1 MKRSARSRRR
11 AERGRPA
18 PIVGIEAAHDRIS
31 DALARRGDRF
41 SQLLSRA
48 VRDERQGSVLMTT
61 SGLTRDEHEELADIT
76 PAAHEEFDV
85 ELAATIAKLRELLT
99 AGDPFYILAVVQD
112 LNLFVPW
119 GDYYEPTHEGL
130 ETRLELVAGLLATQP
145 VAVTRDPPTA
155 ETVQAILDEIDHAL
169 LVNTLFNL
177 TMRPQGDHKVAS
189 LRFTSAMRWM
199 SIRGSSFAGH
209 GEDLARELYGRQDAW
224 LTKNVGFTIGD
235 AIRVGQAVA
244 ELHTQRRNALGE
256 AGADAANAEAAGWE
270 ALSEPERR
278 QAMGRA
284 VMAVIAIHEKG
295 IRDSVTVTADQICGH
310 DESLDVGHVQA
321 TLGELSITVGSLDA
335 ASYGGLFDKNPLR
348 DRPFLEYQGQYMLA
362 LPGALGRD
370 VDTLLESRLL
380 AGSRGFSKQ
389 RAKTLDGLA
398 VGYLGRLL
406 PGAET
411 YANLHYEG
419 AELDGLVLF
428 DRTALV
434 VEGKGNG
441 ISVQGQRGDTKRL
454 LRDIENAVEGAWR
467 QASRAREYLLRTGDA
482 VFTDEHGLEI
492 LRIPSGGVR
501 DVIIVNPTLHELAGF
516 AQQLPRLRGLGLFS
530 ADEYPWSVF
539 INDLRVIAETCENA
553 AVFLHYLVWRNRLPL
568 GDRITVSDE
577 IDLWGSY
584 LFGERF
590 TGLQGGGRMII
601 GNASTDF
608 DAYYDGLG
616 GRGPE
621 REAPRKFLPDSV
633 RTFVSRLAATR
644 PSGWREATG
653 VCLDLSIP
661 ELAFVDVKLGELAT
675 EAAMT
680 GPVSLVA
687 GRVLLLGLLRRMNA
701 SEALMLY
708 DPGEGDPTF
717 AIACRMGSAG
727 EPEITWAQYRKPFTF
742 DVSDFEEQAYQAV
755 ASALSESERA
765 AKGRRPRS
773 GR

>member
-1 MKRSARSRRR
+1 MSQ
-11 AERGRPA
+11 
-18 PIVGIEAAHDRIS
+18 
-31 DALARRGDRF
+31 ALAQRGDRF

-48 VRDERQGSVLMTT
+48 VRDERQGSVLWTT
-61 SGLTRDEHEELADIT
+61 SVLTDDEHEELAHLT
-76 PAAHEEFDV
+76 PAAHEEFGV
-85 ELAATIAKLRELLT
+85 ELVATIAKLRGLLT
-99 AGDPFYILAVVQD
+99 AGDPFYILAIVQD

-119 GDYYEPTHEGL
+119 GEYYEPTHDGL
-130 ETRLELVAGLLATQP
+130 ETRLELVAGLLSTQP
-145 VAVTRDPPTA
+145 VGSQDRPTA
-155 ETVQAILDEIDHAL
+155 EAVQAMLDEIDHVL

-177 TMRPQGDHKVAS
+177 TMRPRGDYELAS
-189 LRFTSAMRWM
+189 LRFSNAMRWM

-209 GEDLARELYGRQDAW
+209 GEDLARELYGSQDAW
-224 LTKNVGFTIGD
+224 LTKNLGFTIGD
-235 AIRVGQAVA
+235 VIRVGQAVT

-256 AGADAANAEAAGWE
+256 AGADAANAETAGWE

-278 QAMGRA
+278 EAMGRA
-284 VMAVIAIHEKG
+284 VMAVIATHEQG
-295 IRDSVTVTADQICGH
+295 IRESVTVTADLICGN

-321 TLGELSITVGSLDA
+321 ILNELSATVGSQDA
-335 ASYGGLFDKNPLR
+335 ASYSGLFDENPLR

-362 LPGALGRD
+362 LPGALSRD
-370 VDTLLESRLL
+370 VNTLLESRLL
-380 AGSRGFSKQ
+380 AGSRSFSRQ
-389 RAKTLDGLA
+389 RAKTLDRLA

-406 PGAET
+406 PGAES

-419 AELDGLVLF
+419 TELDGLVLF

-434 VEGKGNG
+434 VEGKGSG
-441 ISVQGQRGDTKRL
+441 ISVQGQRGDLARL
-454 LRDIENAVEGAWR
+454 LRDIQDAVEDAWR
-467 QASRAREYLLRTGDA
+467 QGSRAREYLLRAADT
-482 VFTDEHGLEI
+482 VFTDERGTEV
-492 LRIPSGGVR
+492 LRIPPGRVR
-501 DVIIVNPTLHELAGF
+501 EVIIVNPTLHELAGF
-516 AQQLPRLRGLGLFS
+516 AQQLPRLRALGLF
-530 ADEYPWSVF
+530 AAGEYPWSVF

-568 GDRITVSDE
+568 GDRITVTDE

-608 DAYYDGLG
+608 DAYYDGLA
-616 GRGPE
+616 GRGQE
-621 REAPRKFLPDSV
+621 REAPKKFLPDSV
-633 RTFVSRLAATR
+633 RAFVSQLAATR
-644 PSGWREATG
+644 PPGWREAAG

-687 GRVLLLGLLRRMNA
+687 GRVLLLGLPRRMNA

-717 AIACRMGSAG
+717 AVACRLGSAG
-727 EPEITWAQYRKPFTF
+727 EPEIAWAQYRKPFTF
-742 DVSDFEEQAYQAV
+742 DLSDFEEQAFETA
-755 ASALSESERA
+755 ASALSSDGPA
-765 AKGRRPRS
+765 VDGRRR
-773 GR
+773 RTRR